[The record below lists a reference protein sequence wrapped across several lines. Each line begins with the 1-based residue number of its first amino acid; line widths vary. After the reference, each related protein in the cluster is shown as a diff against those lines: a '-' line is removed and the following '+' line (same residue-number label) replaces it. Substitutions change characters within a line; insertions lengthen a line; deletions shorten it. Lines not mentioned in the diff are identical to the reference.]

1 MTITKIQSKE
11 MLAYGAKVIATVL
24 LMRAAVSSEVLSQ
37 IAAAN
42 TLSEN
47 AITLTSANPNASLI
61 SNIAGSIPLR
71 SIVSEAIHSKV
82 KSQFE

>member
-1 MTITKIQSKE
+1 MTIMKIQSKE
-11 MLAYGAKVIATVL
+11 ILAYGAKVIATEL

-47 AITLTSANPNASLI
+47 AITFTSANPNASPI

-71 SIVSEAIHSKV
+71 SIVSEAIYSKV